1 VVDALSPRYVFFSTL
16 NAKLLGFEHVKD
28 LYDNDI
34 DFIYTYKACEN
45 LTFDRFYRFDS
56 YLFK

>member
-1 VVDALSPRYVFFSTL
+1 VIKYKQSKKNLMVDALSPMYVFFSTL

-34 DFIYTYKACEN
+34 DFV
-45 LTFDRFYRFDS
+45 
-56 YLFK
+56 

>member
-1 VVDALSPRYVFFSTL
+1 MVDALSPMYVFFSTL

-34 DFIYTYKACEN
+34 DFV
-45 LTFDRFYRFDS
+45 
-56 YLFK
+56 